1 MQHFSHYIL
10 MYTKPGGDEILKTI
24 VYADVLFLTN
34 FAINFIL
41 LEITSIL
48 TKNQCHTYSKV
59 IAASVGA
66 IYSVVMFLPDFKIAG
81 NLFSKFLL
89 SLVMTGITFKKDS
102 IKNFIRFLSTFYLVT
117 LVCGGLTLSF
127 TYFSNNPFTTN
138 NGIIYFDSS
147 FKTVLISS
155 AATWLIIKLSYSIYA
170 KHATRKY
177 HKMVLYKNG
186 KAANLNVLLDTG
198 NMLKEPITGSPVIIV
213 EKNALKG
220 IIPHDMQDIDIESI
234 SPHIQDL
241 RLIPFKSLGTDA
253 GMLVGFVP
261 DKIYSKEPVCDNIT
275 IAISNTTLSAGGEY
289 NALAGPECFLK

>member
-1 MQHFSHYIL
+1 M
-10 MYTKPGGDEILKTI
+10 KTI

-48 TKNQCHTYSKV
+48 TKNQCQTYKKA

-89 SLVMTGITFKKDS
+89 SLVMTGITYRKDS
-102 IKNFIRFLSTFYLVT
+102 IKNFVRFLSTFYLVT

-127 TYFSNNPFTTN
+127 TYFSQSPVSSN

-155 AATWLIIKLSYSIYA
+155 GIAWLIIKLSYSIYQ

-186 KAANLNVLLDTG
+186 KAVNLNVLLDTG
-198 NMLKEPITGSPVIIV
+198 NMLKEPITKSPVIIV
-213 EKNALKG
+213 ERQALRG
-220 IIPHDMQDIDIESI
+220 IIPHEIKDLDIETV
-234 SPHIQDL
+234 SPHITDL
-241 RLIPFKSLGTDA
+241 RLIPFKSLGTES
-253 GMLVGFVP
+253 GMLIGFVP
-261 DKIYSKEPVCDNIT
+261 DKLCSREPICDNIT
-275 IAISNTTLSAGGEY
+275 IAISNNTLSADGEY

>member
-1 MQHFSHYIL
+1 
-10 MYTKPGGDEILKTI
+10 MYTYFRGDWILKTI

-34 FAINFIL
+34 FTINFIL
-41 LEITSIL
+41 LEITSML
-48 TKNQCHTYSKV
+48 TKNTCQTYKKV
-59 IAASVGA
+59 IAATVGA
-66 IYSVVMFLPDFKIAG
+66 IYSVIMFLPDFKIAE

-89 SLVMTGITFKKDS
+89 SLVMTGITYKKDS

-127 TYFSNNPFTTN
+127 TYFSKSPFTSN

-155 AATWLIIKLSYSIYA
+155 GVTWMIIKLSYSIYQ
-170 KHATRKY
+170 KHATRNY

-186 KAANLNVLLDTG
+186 KAASLNVLLDTG
-198 NMLKEPITGSPVIIV
+198 NMLKEPLTGSPVIIV
-213 EKNALKG
+213 EKNALRG
-220 IIPHDMQDIDIESI
+220 IIPRDIADIDIENI

-241 RLIPFKSLGTDA
+241 RLIPFKSLGTEA
-253 GMLVGFVP
+253 GMLIGFVP
-261 DKIYSKEPVCDNIT
+261 DKICSSEPICDNIT
-275 IAISNTTLSAGGEY
+275 IAIANSTLSASGEY